1 MTTTEFRKNLIELA
15 LSEKEESK
23 IAKVL
28 AYYYPS
34 LDLSSRDSLFESLMR
49 LFKLSD
55 NQNFDFNTLSEEM
68 QIDDNIFDTD
78 SYRGKDFRIK
88 NIEISSLRGI
98 PEKDENGVPFGLNL
112 VDDGVINNAVILAN
126 NGTGKSSIFAGLEM
140 IYAQEIGEKNL
151 RTESYWNLKKENYNN
166 YIDRFTSTSST
177 HCTVSTI
184 SGEFDLNN
192 IVFINEDLRKIFNPK
207 NFFISDF
214 DIYENGKV
222 RFTGDNKDANSL
234 HSIVARSL
242 GLEEFLQLQNLL
254 LQIPGYRRL
263 KESNRR
269 NSTERLLNEQKD
281 ILTNTN
287 TQIQA
292 KQNEVEEIKKVTT
305 DNTSKREL
313 DKVQQIESLRS
324 LLNKDFKIHV
334 SSEKPLAETISIF
347 NSLYQ
352 DFLSKVKDKRSLV
365 ERDFLEA
372 GKEILHGSNNCPFC
386 MDSNKSIEE
395 IQENVE
401 RRLEELKEVQKID
414 KEIKEAYRDLSTYL
428 WQLSKDFNKLYELIT
443 LERTDL
449 LPFINLRNISEKEEM
464 LYIQLSPLVN
474 DTELNDHIYSLTQKS
489 IPNEKDYLTLYNL
502 LENNIPLFKEVF
514 GDVVNTINSF
524 SIERRESLENMIS
537 HINIQETTI
546 SAEQQIKIL
555 NDEIEKFKIQIPHIE
570 KQISELEK
578 QLLEASKDAD
588 LVDRIK
594 REVGEYNLR
603 YGIEINNIV
612 SQVFEPIRDVVES
625 IMKDYFE
632 SDPQNE
638 FRIHIKSNSV
648 EIDGVEIEDKYIVAE
663 IINKHSG
670 KTTTPDQYFNTFRYK
685 LFCLMVS
692 LSIALATRKKY
703 QVNLPLV
710 IDDIFF
716 ASDFASKNSFS
727 DFLHKVIEIFY
738 RHTPEL
744 PLQFILFTHD
754 DIIFRSSMDAIE
766 KSVEVSDGIVLC
778 EENKSSL
785 VSKTLVGRFF
795 DPEDKDNQIS
805 HFEDGRSYW
814 ELLYKIPKLIPQF

>member
-55 NQNFDFNTLSEEM
+55 NQTFDFNILSQEM
-68 QIDDNIFDTD
+68 QTDDNIFDTD

-88 NIEISSLRGI
+88 NIEISSIRGI
-98 PEKDENGVPFGLNL
+98 PEKEEDGIPFGINL
-112 VDDGVINNAVILAN
+112 VDDGSINNAVILAN

-151 RTESYWNLKKENYNN
+151 RTESYWDLKREDYNN
-166 YIDRFTSTSST
+166 YIGRFTSLSPT
-177 HCTVSTI
+177 HCKIDTI
-184 SGEFDLNN
+184 SGEYDLDD
-192 IVFINEDLRKIFNPK
+192 IVFINEDLRKVFNPK

-242 GLEEFLQLQNLL
+242 GLEEFLKLQNLL
-254 LQIPGYRRL
+254 LQIPGYRRS

-269 NSTERLLNEQKD
+269 NSTEKQLNEQKD
-281 ILTNTN
+281 VLKNTN

-292 KQNEVEEIKKVTT
+292 KQYEVEELKKITT

-313 DKVQQIESLRS
+313 DKARQIESLRS
-324 LLNKDFKIHV
+324 ILNKDFKIQL
-334 SSEKPLAETISIF
+334 SSEKSLIENISIF

-352 DFLSKVKDKRSLV
+352 NFLSKVKDKKSFV
-365 ERDFLEA
+365 ERDFLET
-372 GKEILHGSNNCPFC
+372 GKEILHDFDNCPFC
-386 MDSNKSIEE
+386 MDSNRSIEE
-395 IQENVE
+395 IQKNVK
-401 RRLEELKEVQKID
+401 RRLEELKEIQKID

-428 WQLSKDFNKLYELIT
+428 WQLLKEFNKLYELIS
-443 LERTDL
+443 LERTEL
-449 LPFINLRNISEKEEM
+449 LPFINLHNIGKKEEL
-464 LYIQLSPLVN
+464 LYVQLSPLVN
-474 DTELNDHIYSLTQKS
+474 DTGLNDHIYLLTQKP
-489 IPNEKDYLTLYNL
+489 IPNEKDYSILYEL
-502 LENNIPLFKEVF
+502 LENNHALFKETFVSII
-514 GDVVNTINSF
+514 DSINLF
-524 SIERRESLENMIS
+524 SIERRESLESAIS
-537 HINIQETTI
+537 HINNQEITI
-546 SAEQQIKIL
+546 SVEQQIKIL
-555 NDEIEKFKIQIPHIE
+555 SEEIEKFKIQVPSIE
-570 KQISELEK
+570 KQISELQK

-594 REVGEYNLR
+594 REVSEYNLR

-638 FRIHIKSNSV
+638 FRIHIKRNSV

-663 IINKHSG
+663 IINKSSN

-727 DFLHKVIEIFY
+727 NFFHKVIEIFY
-738 RHTPEL
+738 KHTPEL

-766 KSVEVSDGIVLC
+766 KTVVVPDDIDLC

-795 DPEDKDNQIS
+795 EPNDKDNQIS
-805 HFEDGRSYW
+805 HFEEGRSYW

>member
-1 MTTTEFRKNLIELA
+1 LIQILTE
-15 LSEKEESK
+15 EKTLES
-23 IAKVL
+23 
-28 AYYYPS
+28 
-34 LDLSSRDSLFESLMR
+34 
-49 LFKLSD
+49 
-55 NQNFDFNTLSEEM
+55 
-68 QIDDNIFDTD
+68 
-78 SYRGKDFRIK
+78 K

-192 IVFINEDLRKIFNPK
+192 IVFINGDLRKIFNPK

-449 LPFINLRNISEKEEM
+449 LPFI
-464 LYIQLSPLVN
+464 
-474 DTELNDHIYSLTQKS
+474 
-489 IPNEKDYLTLYNL
+489 
-502 LENNIPLFKEVF
+502 
-514 GDVVNTINSF
+514 
-524 SIERRESLENMIS
+524 
-537 HINIQETTI
+537 
-546 SAEQQIKIL
+546 
-555 NDEIEKFKIQIPHIE
+555 
-570 KQISELEK
+570 
-578 QLLEASKDAD
+578 
-588 LVDRIK
+588 
-594 REVGEYNLR
+594 
-603 YGIEINNIV
+603 
-612 SQVFEPIRDVVES
+612 
-625 IMKDYFE
+625 
-632 SDPQNE
+632 
-638 FRIHIKSNSV
+638 
-648 EIDGVEIEDKYIVAE
+648 
-663 IINKHSG
+663 
-670 KTTTPDQYFNTFRYK
+670 
-685 LFCLMVS
+685 
-692 LSIALATRKKY
+692 
-703 QVNLPLV
+703 
-710 IDDIFF
+710 
-716 ASDFASKNSFS
+716 
-727 DFLHKVIEIFY
+727 
-738 RHTPEL
+738 
-744 PLQFILFTHD
+744 
-754 DIIFRSSMDAIE
+754 
-766 KSVEVSDGIVLC
+766 
-778 EENKSSL
+778 
-785 VSKTLVGRFF
+785 
-795 DPEDKDNQIS
+795 
-805 HFEDGRSYW
+805 
-814 ELLYKIPKLIPQF
+814 